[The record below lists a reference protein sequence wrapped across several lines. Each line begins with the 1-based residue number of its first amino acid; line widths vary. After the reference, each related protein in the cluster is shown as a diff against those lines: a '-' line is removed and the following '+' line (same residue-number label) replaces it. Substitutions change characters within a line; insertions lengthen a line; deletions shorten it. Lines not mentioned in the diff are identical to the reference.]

1 MKGYLTDPY
10 FSLTQMLNF
19 SWQAWEHI
27 LGYDKMDIISIQ
39 YPMFSQHKIEIF
51 IVVGDQC
58 WYHVKY
64 DHPASCYPDGLSLQ
78 KVGYFDIT
86 RILQGYFNI
95 TRTSFHPILIM
106 KVNPK
111 RKEFKSL

>member
-64 DHPASCYPDGLSLQ
+64 DHSAPCCSDGLSLQ
-78 KVGYFDIT
+78 KVGLF
-86 RILQGYFNI
+86 
-95 TRTSFHPILIM
+95 
-106 KVNPK
+106 
-111 RKEFKSL
+111 